1 MDQSN
6 LLNNVAYTCGRCA
19 MIYYDYKQLL
29 EHLYW
34 RHGTESVSCN
44 KCLVKQWAYA
54 AHICHVLPID
64 ESQIETTETYCF
76 CAKESD
82 SPMIGCDGENC
93 ELQWYHFECV
103 GVVSAPAGSWYC
115 PPCSKRWALK

>member
-1 MDQSN
+1 MDMSDC
-6 LLNNVAYTCGRCA
+6 LNNVAYTCGRCA

-44 KCLVKQWAYA
+44 KCLLKQWAYA

-76 CAKESD
+76 CAKITD
-82 SPMIGCDGENC
+82 SPMIGCDGPNC
-93 ELQWYHFECV
+93 KLQWYHFECV
-103 GVVSAPAGSWYC
+103 GIVKVPAGSWYC
-115 PPCSKRWALK
+115 PACRKH